1 MKEKEK
7 GKIQSVTI
15 ENFTCFENV
24 HLDFSKGINL
34 FIGENGTGKTHVLKA
49 LYAMLRKNP
58 DFESIKLTSEKNG
71 QKGLE
76 YGYSTLLNFGEVFKD
91 VNCSRNSSDKY
102 TIDIRFE
109 NNEVVN
115 FEFKS
120 KNNSVHE
127 FEAKFL
133 PLQDNPKFLHNLKP
147 LFIPSTEML
156 SWFKGFVPA
165 YEQRENGFDATF
177 YDLGKALSLLPL
189 RDNVIPN
196 KKEMLELIEQ
206 TTNILVTQVNGEFYV
221 SVKEKD
227 SKAFNSSRVASG
239 INKLAQMIYLIR
251 NGSLTKDTILFWDEP
266 EVNLNPKYIR
276 LVADFLMAL
285 AKAGVQ
291 IFIATHDYL
300 LAHYLST
307 KADYREVTDAPPMKF
322 FAFYKENNASQVES
336 GESLAEIQNNTLLDE
351 YAALY
356 DMEGQLFSESLKK

>member
-24 HLDFSKGINL
+24 HLDFSTGINL

-49 LYAMLRKNP
+49 LYAILRKNP
-58 DFESIKLTSEKNG
+58 SFGSVELTSEKNG
-71 QKGLE
+71 NKAAE
-76 YGYSTLLNFGEVFKD
+76 YGLATVLNFQEVFKD
-91 VNCSRNSSDKY
+91 ADCSRDSSGKY

-115 FEFKS
+115 FEFNAI
-120 KNNSVHE
+120 KNVFNGKFSPPDNPE
-127 FEAKFL
+127 FL
-133 PLQDNPKFLHNLKP
+133 PNLKP

-196 KKEMLELIEQ
+196 KKEMLELIEE

-251 NGSLTKDTILFWDEP
+251 NGSLTKETILFWDEP

-291 IFIATHDYL
+291 IFVATHDYL

-322 FAFYKENNASQVES
+322 FAFTKREGGTEVEDAD
-336 GESLAEIQNNTLLDE
+336 SLAGIQNNTLLDE
-351 YAALY
+351 YAGLY
-356 DMEGQLFSESLKK
+356 DMEGQLFSESLKNKYL

>member
-7 GKIQSVTI
+7 GKIKSVTI
-15 ENFTCFENV
+15 ENFTCFEKV
-24 HLDFSKGINL
+24 HLDFSTGINL

-49 LYAMLRKNP
+49 MYAMLRKNP
-58 DFESIKLTSEKNG
+58 IVESIQLTSDKNG
-71 QKGLE
+71 QKGSKFN
-76 YGYSTLLNFGEVFKD
+76 YSTHLNIEDVFKD
-91 VNCSRNSSDKY
+91 ANCSRDKRNKY
-102 TIDIRFE
+102 TIDIKFD
-109 NNEVVN
+109 NNEVVSFGLN
-115 FEFKS
+115 STKDGFES
-120 KNNSVHE
+120 I
-127 FEAKFL
+127 FL
-133 PLQDNPKFLHNLKP
+133 PLQEDTNFLYNLKP

-165 YEQRENGFDATF
+165 YEQRESGFDATF

-189 RDNVIPN
+189 RENIIPN
-196 KKEMLELIEQ
+196 KKEMLELIEE

-227 SKAFNSSRVASG
+227 SKAFNASRVASG

-251 NGSLTKDTILFWDEP
+251 NGTLTKDTILFWDEP

-291 IFIATHDYL
+291 IFVATHDYL

-322 FAFYKENNASQVES
+322 FAFTKGEGGTQVEDAD
-336 GESLAEIQNNTLLDE
+336 SLAGIQNNTLLDE
-351 YAALY
+351 YADLY
-356 DMEGQLFSESLKK
+356 ELESDLFRQTMKK

>member
-15 ENFTCFENV
+15 ENFTCFEKV
-24 HLDFSKGINL
+24 HLDFSTGINL

-58 DFESIKLTSEKNG
+58 SFESIKLTLEQNG
-71 QKGLE
+71 EKGLE
-76 YGYSTLLNFGEVFKD
+76 YEYSTLSNIEEVFKD
-91 VNCSRNSSDKY
+91 VDCSRDKSNKY
-102 TIDIRFE
+102 TIDIKFD
-109 NNEVVN
+109 NNGVVN
-115 FEFKS
+115 FKFNFKS
-120 KNNSVHE
+120 SQGFRRTNV
-127 FEAKFL
+127 
-133 PLQDNPKFLHNLKP
+133 PLQDNPKFLDNLKP
-147 LFIPSTEML
+147 LFIPSAEML

-196 KKEMLELIEQ
+196 KKEMLELIEE

-291 IFIATHDYL
+291 IFVATHDYL

-322 FAFYKENNASQVES
+322 FAFTKGEGGTEVEDA
-336 GESLAEIQNNTLLDE
+336 ESLAGIQNNTLLDE
-351 YAALY
+351 YADLY
-356 DMEGQLFSESLKK
+356 ELESDLFRQTMKK

>member
-1 MKEKEK
+1 MKEIEK

-15 ENFTCFENV
+15 ENFTCFEKV
-24 HLDFSKGINL
+24 HLDFSTGINL
-34 FIGENGTGKTHVLKA
+34 FIGENGTGKTHVLKVM
-49 LYAMLRKNP
+49 YAMLRKNP
-58 DFESIKLTSEKNG
+58 IHKPLKLTSGKNG
-71 QKGLE
+71 SKDSG
-76 YGYSTLLNFGEVFKD
+76 YGFATILNFQEVFKD
-91 VNCSRNSSDKY
+91 AECSRGNSDKY
-102 TIDIRFE
+102 AIDIRFG
-109 NNEVVN
+109 NNQVIK
-115 FEFKS
+115 FELNS
-120 KNNSVHE
+120 KKDKFHG
-127 FEAKFL
+127 KFL
-133 PLQDNPKFLHNLKP
+133 FLPHQDDPKFLHDIKP

-165 YEQRENGFDATF
+165 YDQRENGFDATF
-177 YDLGKALSLLPL
+177 YDLGKALSLLPF
-189 RDNVIPN
+189 RENAIPN
-196 KKEMLELIEQ
+196 KKEMLDLIEN
-206 TTNILVTQVNGEFYV
+206 TTGIIVTQLNGEFYV
-221 SVKEKD
+221 NVKEKD

-291 IFIATHDYL
+291 IFVATHDYL

-322 FAFYKENNASQVES
+322 FAFTKGEGGTEVEHAD
-336 GESLAEIQNNTLLDE
+336 SLAGIQNNTLLDE
-351 YAALY
+351 YAGLY

>member
-24 HLDFSKGINL
+24 HLDFSTGINL

-49 LYAMLRKNP
+49 MYAMLRKNP
-58 DFESIKLTSEKNG
+58 LSESVELSLEKSE
-71 QKGLE
+71 QKGL
-76 YGYSTLLNFGEVFKD
+76 GYAFTTALNFEEIFKD
-91 VNCSRNSSDKY
+91 VYCGRDSHDKY

-115 FEFKS
+115 FEFDYKS
-120 KNNSVHE
+120 E
-127 FEAKFL
+127 FR
-133 PLQDNPKFLHNLKP
+133 PLQDKPKFLYNLKP

-165 YEQRENGFDATF
+165 YEQRESGFDATF

-189 RDNVIPN
+189 RENVIPN
-196 KKEMLELIEQ
+196 KKEMLELIES
-206 TTNILVTQVNGEFYV
+206 TTNIIVTQVNGEFYV
-221 SVKEKD
+221 NVKEKD

-291 IFIATHDYL
+291 IFVATHDYL

-322 FAFYKENNASQVES
+322 FAFTKGDGGTEVEDAD
-336 GESLAEIQNNTLLDE
+336 SLAGIQNNTLLDE
-351 YAALY
+351 YAGLY

>member
-291 IFIATHDYL
+291 IFVATHDYL

-307 KADYREVTDAPPMKF
+307 KADYREVTNAPPMKF
-322 FAFYKENNASQVES
+322 FAFTKGEGGTQVEDA
-336 GESLAEIQNNTLLDE
+336 ESLAGIQNNTLLDE
-351 YAALY
+351 YADLY
-356 DMEGQLFSESLKK
+356 ELESDLFMQTMKK